1 VNFSFFFQKTF
12 KTMIKYS
19 TKQNFLLFM
28 KINLIQLILAGVFAA
43 NAFALPVKAQDL
55 LQKKVSI
62 SVQKGSIKTLL
73 KSIEKQTNVLFSY
86 KKDLIANDE
95 PLTLEIKNEKVEDVL
110 RKVLTPRNITFETVG
125 ERQIILIRSKSMGL
139 DLKENGSNQTSITLP
154 NIENNVNNDIT
165 IRGTVTDEKGEKLP
179 GVSVIV
185 KGTSRGGTT
194 NVDGEYS
201 IVVTDNKSILVFSF
215 VGFQAQEITVGNQTK
230 INIVLKIDNK
240 ALDEVVVVGY
250 GVQKKKDLTGAVSSI
265 GSEMFKERKETQVA
279 QALQGAMSGV
289 MVTRSGANG
298 SMGGATIRIRGVT
311 TIGDSNPLV
320 IVDGVPVADVNQVN
334 PNDIENLSVL
344 KDAASASIYGS
355 RAASGVILIT
365 TKRAKTDQASI
376 QYNYENGFDKPTQ
389 LPDYMGASRYM
400 ELVNEL
406 RWNDAGNGANKFPTF
421 SQDLLNN
428 YDQKHLTDPNKY
440 PDTDWMA
447 LTLNKM
453 ARREAHSISIIGGS
467 KFVKSNASIRYEK
480 LGGFYENKDYGRIFL
495 RSNNDFTINK
505 FIGGTVDFN
514 FKRTNT
520 TDPTA
525 NDPLGRI
532 RISSPIYPALW
543 ADGRIA
549 DGKAGENVYAK
560 IKYGGT
566 NKNNFNQV
574 GGRIALDLKPID
586 GLKLSAILAPILD
599 FNIQKRFNRQVD
611 AYSADNP
618 NLFAATLISGG
629 LTTRLDENRTTNY
642 SLTTQLLGNYIKT
655 IGKSDFSALLGYENY
670 YYKGESM
677 GASRDQYLFDT
688 YPFLNQGPASLR
700 DNFGTAFET
709 AYRSQF
715 GRITYSYNNKYLIQA
730 NVRRDGSSRFNKDYR
745 WGVFP
750 SISAG
755 WVVSEEGFM
764 QKQNV
769 LSFLKLRASWG
780 TLGNER
786 IGNYPSF
793 GIISFGNALFYQNNL
808 AVAQQTAAQI
818 QYAIKDISWEKTAS
832 TDLGVDAYFL
842 KNRLRFTGDVYYKQT
857 KDMLL
862 ALQIP
867 IFVGFENPNQNTGI
881 METKGIDLDLGWTDN
896 IGKLKYSVS
905 ANLSQFKSIM
915 GDLGGTEFIGSKI
928 KKKGSQ
934 FDEWYG
940 YKSEGIYQTQE
951 DLNNSPKLSPNVK
964 VGDLKYTDISGPNG
978 VPDGKISPEYDRVL
992 LGGSLP
998 QWMYGCNVR
1007 LEYSHFDLG
1016 ITFQGIGYQQVSN
1029 LDYTDYNAENWGV
1042 FPVYLDG
1049 NTWSVNNTPDQNLAV
1064 KYPRYTETN
1073 KGFNRTLSDF
1083 WLFNGGYF
1091 RLKNITL
1098 GYTIPQNI
1106 TKKIMSNNIRFYVNA
1121 SDVFTINKYPK
1132 GWDPE
1137 GFGIV
1142 TTVIGGFNISF

>member
-1 VNFSFFFQKTF
+1 MK
-12 KTMIKYS
+12 KK
-19 TKQNFLLFM
+19 LLNHGLLLKIM
-28 KINLIQLILAGVFAA
+28 KISIIQIIMAFCFAGIAYSH
-43 NAFALPVKAQDL
+43 NATAQEML
-55 LQKKVSI
+55 ETRISI
-62 SVQKGSIKTLL
+62 RMEDKSIKTILTKL
-73 KSIEKQTNVLFSY
+73 EKEAKVKFMYSAEVIQADRITSLHAKNQYLGEVLESFLGSLNISYRIVENSIVLTPKSVKLGLIKSIEYPQNNSSAY
-86 KKDLIANDE
+86 A
-95 PLTLEIKNEKVEDVL
+95 DVVV
-110 RKVLTPRNITFETVG
+110 K
-125 ERQIILIRSKSMGL
+125 
-139 DLKENGSNQTSITLP
+139 
-154 NIENNVNNDIT
+154 
-165 IRGTVTDEKGEKLP
+165 GTVVDEKGEKLP
-179 GVSVIV
+179 GVSVTV
-185 KGTSRGGTT
+185 KGTTHGSTT
-194 NVDGEYS
+194 NNDGEYL
-201 IVVTDNKSILVFSF
+201 VTVTDSKSVLVFGF
-215 VGFQAQEITVGNQTK
+215 VGFQTQEIIVGNRTL
-230 INIVLKIDNK
+230 INVVLTIENK

-250 GVQKKKDLTGAVSSI
+250 GVQKKKDVTGAVSSI

-289 MVTRSGANG
+289 LVSRNGADG
-298 SMGGATIRIRGVT
+298 AMGGATIRIRGVT

-376 QYNYENGFDKPTQ
+376 QYNYENGFNKPTQ

-440 PDTDWMA
+440 PDTNWMD
-447 LTLNKM
+447 LTLNKT

-467 KFVKSNASIRYEK
+467 KFVKSNASVRYEK
-480 LGGFYENKDYGRIFL
+480 ISGLYENKDYARIFL

-525 NDPLGRI
+525 DNPLGRV

-566 NKNNFNQV
+566 NANTFNQI

-586 GLKLSAILAPILD
+586 GLKLSIILAPIFD
-599 FNIQKRFNRQVD
+599 FNNQKRFNKQVD
-611 AYSADNP
+611 AYSANDP
-618 NLFAATLISGG
+618 NQLAATLISGG

-642 SLTTQLLGNYIKT
+642 SLTTQLLGNYLKT
-655 IGKSDFSALLGYENY
+655 IGKSDFTVLLGYENY
-670 YYKGESM
+670 YYKGESI

-688 YPFLNQGPASLR
+688 YPYLNQGPASLR

-730 NVRRDGSSRFNKDYR
+730 NIRRDGSSRFNTDYR

-755 WVVSEEGFM
+755 WVASEEGFM
-764 QKQNV
+764 KKQDV
-769 LSFLKLRASWG
+769 VSFLKLRASYG

-793 GIISFGNALFYQNNL
+793 GIISFSNALFYQNNV
-808 AVAQQTAAQI
+808 AVAQQTAAQV

-832 TDLGVDAYFL
+832 TDLGVDAYFFN
-842 KNRLRFTGDVYYKQT
+842 NRLRFTGDVYYKQT

-867 IFVGFENPNQNTGI
+867 IFVGFENPNQNTGS
-881 METKGIDLDLGWTDN
+881 METKGMDLDLGWTDK

-905 ANLSQFKSIM
+905 ANLSQFKSTM
-915 GDLGGTEFIGSKI
+915 GDLGGTEFIGDKI

-940 YKSEGIYQTQE
+940 YKSQGIYQTQE
-951 DLNNSPKLSPNVK
+951 DVNNSPKLSSTVK

-978 VPDGKISPEYDRVL
+978 VPDGKISPEYDRVF

-998 QWMYGCNVR
+998 QWMYGGNVR
-1007 LEYSHFDLG
+1007 LEYSNFDLG

-1049 NTWSVNNTPDQNLAV
+1049 NTWSVNKTPDQNLAA
-1064 KYPRYTETN
+1064 KYPRFTETN
-1073 KGFNRTLSDF
+1073 KGFNRVLSDF

-1098 GYTIPQNI
+1098 GYTIPQKI

-1137 GFGIV
+1137 GFGIM